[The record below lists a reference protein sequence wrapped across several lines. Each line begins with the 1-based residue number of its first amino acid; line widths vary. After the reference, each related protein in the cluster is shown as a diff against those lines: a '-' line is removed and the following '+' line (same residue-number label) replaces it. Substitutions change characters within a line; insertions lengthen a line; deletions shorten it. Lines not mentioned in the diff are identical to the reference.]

1 MLTPGRSA
9 AGPGLSGVTLVE
21 LLVGLTILC
30 LGLLTVAPS
39 MSSWLRNAQVRAQ
52 AESLQNGLHMARAE
66 AVRRNTPVRFQLTSD
81 LSDSCTL
88 VTTGTQ
94 WVINL
99 GSSVSPAAHCAS
111 AISDSASPFL
121 LQRSAGSSG
130 LNSAQI
136 SASQSTLAFD
146 SLGRLLA
153 TSNPNTSAGSNV
165 IFQVTLPGATCL
177 ALAGPVRCLNL
188 VVSPGGQVRLCDP
201 SLSSSQAADR
211 AQAC

>member
-1 MLTPGRSA
+1 MLTAHRGVTW
-9 AGPGLSGVTLVE
+9 PGLSGVTLVE
-21 LLVGLTILC
+21 LLVGLAILC
-30 LGLLTVAPS
+30 LSLLTVAPS
-39 MSSWLRNAQVRAQ
+39 LSTWLRNAQVRAQ
-52 AESLQNGLHMARAE
+52 AESLQSGVHMARAE

-81 LSDSCTL
+81 LSDGCTL
-88 VTTGTQ
+88 VNMGTQ

-99 GSSVSPAAHCAS
+99 GSSVSPAAHCAN

-121 LQRSAGSSG
+121 LQRSAASSS
-130 LNSAQI
+130 LNNAQI
-136 SASQSTLAFD
+136 SASQSALAFD

-153 TSNPNTSAGSNV
+153 TSNPSTNASSNV
-165 IFQVTLPGATCL
+165 TFQVTWPGATCL

-211 AQAC
+211 ARAC